1 VNKLDLSCTD
11 DRVFGKVLRAQARAC
26 PQTPFLVTDDLAIT
40 FSEAEEVTN
49 RLACGLRGLGVGRGD
64 RVALFLGNRPEM
76 VLLALAVN
84 KLGAIWTPIN
94 TEYKGEWL
102 VDTIQ
107 RCRITVL
114 VVDEPLQQRIAD
126 VGESLQGGFATV
138 LLGDLQTSPLQTPV
152 SYQGLCEHEPLARDY
167 EDQHYGDT
175 CAILWT
181 SGTTGKSKGV
191 MQSYNAWIRSIVK
204 GSSIQYDSHDGDV
217 IYCALPLY
225 NSGAWITSILRALL
239 EGIPVVIEERFS
251 VNQFWRRIARFEAT
265 QTFVLGAMGVFL
277 LNAPASTE
285 DTSTSLHT
293 AQIVPLPAPMWQ
305 PFAERFGVRLLRT
318 GFGQSECLLGLTQLE
333 AREDV
338 PVYALGF
345 PVDDA
350 DVCLL
355 DEQGREVVDGDVG
368 EISVKPLQPHV
379 LFNGY
384 FDAPEATRQAWSG
397 QWYRTGDLGRKD
409 PASGAFFFVDRKKD
423 AVRYAGRN
431 ISTVEVESVIGRHP
445 AVQEVAAFGIP
456 SAEVDSE
463 DELKIDIVLAPD
475 QSVSHETLCR
485 FINDNAPYYFVP
497 RYMEFVDS
505 LPYTPTNKVQK
516 FKLRKKGVGANSW
529 DIKKSDY
536 QVIR

>member
-1 VNKLDLSCTD
+1 VNKLDLSRTD
-11 DRVFGKVLRAQARAC
+11 DRIFGKILRAQAHAC
-26 PQTPFLVTDDLAIT
+26 PQTPFLVTDKLVISFSDAEAI
-40 FSEAEEVTN
+40 SN
-49 RLACGLRGLGVGRGD
+49 RLAAGLRGLGVERGD

-76 VLLALAVN
+76 VLLALAIN

-102 VDTIQ
+102 VDTIR
-107 RCRITVL
+107 RCRIKLL
-114 VVDEPLQQRIAD
+114 VVDESLQQRLAD
-126 VGESLQGGFATV
+126 VGESLRDEFITV
-138 LLGDLQTSPLQTPV
+138 LLGDPQSSPLQDPV
-152 SYQGLCEHEPLARDY
+152 SYQALAAQQPLDLNY

-191 MQSYNAWIRSIVK
+191 LQSYNAWIRSIVK
-204 GSSIQYDSHDGDV
+204 GSSIQYDSHTGDV

-251 VNQFWRRIARFEAT
+251 VNQFWQQIARFKAT

-277 LNAPASTE
+277 LNAPARPEDASTP
-285 DTSTSLHT
+285 LHT
-293 AQIVPLPAPMWQ
+293 LQIVPLPPPMWQ
-305 PFAERFGVRLLRT
+305 PFAERFGLRLLRT
-318 GFGQSECLLGLTQLE
+318 GFGQSECLLVLTQLE

-355 DEQGREVVDGDVG
+355 DAEGMEVPVGEVG

-384 FDAPEATRQAWSG
+384 FDDPEATRQAYTG
-397 QWYRTGDLGRKD
+397 QWYRTGDLGRQD
-409 PASGAFFFVDRKKD
+409 PVSGAFFFVDRKKD

-431 ISTVEVESVIGRHP
+431 ISTVEVESVVGRHP

-456 SAEVDSE
+456 SAEVESE
-463 DELKIDIVLAPD
+463 DELKINIVLVPGH
-475 QSVSHETLCR
+475 SVSHEQLCS

-516 FKLRKKGVGANSW
+516 FKLRERGVGANSW
-529 DIKKSDY
+529 DIKKSNY
-536 QVIR
+536 QLRR